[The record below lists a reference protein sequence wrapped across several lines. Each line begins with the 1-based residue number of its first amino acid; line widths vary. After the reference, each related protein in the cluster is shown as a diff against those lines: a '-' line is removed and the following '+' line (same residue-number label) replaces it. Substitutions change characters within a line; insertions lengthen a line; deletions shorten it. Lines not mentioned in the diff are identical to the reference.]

1 MNTAATVTKLQEL
14 LVALDSRH
22 LQPARASE
30 VAIARASS
38 EMRDK
43 ALALLAELQADTSA
57 DLT

>member
-1 MNTAATVTKLQEL
+1 MNTAATITTLQEL

-22 LQPARASE
+22 LQPARAGE
-30 VAIARASS
+30 AAIAHASS

-43 ALALLAELQADTSA
+43 ALALLAELQSDTPV